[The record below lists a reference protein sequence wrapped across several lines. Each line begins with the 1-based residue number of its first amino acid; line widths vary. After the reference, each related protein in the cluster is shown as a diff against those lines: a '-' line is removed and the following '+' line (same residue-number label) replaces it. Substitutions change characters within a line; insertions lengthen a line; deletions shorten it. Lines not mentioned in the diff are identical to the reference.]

1 MWFSGKRTLKNILGQ
16 VDEKVENYRTTLV
29 RLREKFL
36 DCAAITTEVTVLQMR
51 RQLAEKSNQELEA
64 GG

>member
-1 MWFSGKRTLKNILGQ
+1 LKNIRGQ

-36 DCAAITTEVTVLQMR
+36 AYAAVTTEATVLQMWDGVR
-51 RQLAEKSNQELEA
+51 TQLAEKSNQELEA